1 MIFVWDFDQSYEE
14 GDELDEGVEHDD
26 LESHVHE
33 FHAREP
39 FATVKKIKENKIT
52 IKSQFSLFEYVY
64 ALIIKKTSCK
74 LKIKFIQHYVR

>member
-26 LESHVHE
+26 LEFHVHE

-39 FATVKKIKENKIT
+39 FATVMKIKET
-52 IKSQFSLFEYVY
+52 
-64 ALIIKKTSCK
+64 K
-74 LKIKFIQHYVR
+74 LQSNHNFHCLNMYMH